1 MLRPNYK
8 QILIPIALSVCACD
22 SGQTPTPTSL
32 SVPDDIRRVA
42 AIQSENLVLQIQ
54 VNNRPPQVLPGQGLQ
69 DNWTVTIKAPGR
81 STNTIRITWLEN
93 YEEERIVLAS
103 QSASIQTGDETTF
116 ITLDGQYTTSGQ
128 GFDFDSDGRSN
139 LVERQIGT
147 NPLVADAESFIPN
160 EPETV
165 FINGACFDL
174 GSPDSEAG
182 RDSSEDFYSACVND
196 YAIGKY
202 EVTFEQYDQFATI
215 TGRAKPDDEGWGRGA
230 MPVTNVSWQ
239 EATDY
244 AQWLS
249 EITNKNYR
257 LPKEHEWEYAAR
269 AGTTTA
275 FNTGNTLTEDQ
286 ANFNASV
293 SYNGA
298 PVGGR
303 STQSRTVG
311 SYGANSWGIYDMHGN
326 QSEWTCSRFT
336 FFYSAA
342 ATTCESFGVDTDYT
356 IRGGSWSSPA
366 AELRSAHRF
375 RDEGIRRYFYVGFRV
390 VLEQ

>member
-1 MLRPNYK
+1 MLPSYRH
-8 QILIPIALSVCACD
+8 ILIPIVLGVCACD
-22 SGQTPTPTSL
+22 SGLSPTALP
-32 SVPDDIRRVA
+32 VPDSIRRAA
-42 AIQSENLVLQIQ
+42 AIQSENLILQIQ
-54 VNNRPPQVLPGQGLQ
+54 VNNRPPQVYEGQGLQ
-69 DNWTVTIKAPGR
+69 DNWTVNFTAPGGAS
-81 STNTIRITWLEN
+81 STLRITWSEN
-93 YEEERIVLAS
+93 YEDERIVLAS
-103 QSASIQTGDETTF
+103 QSASIQTGNETTF

-147 NPLVADAESFIPN
+147 NPLVADADSFIVN

-165 FINGACFDL
+165 LINGACFNL

-182 RDSSEDFYSACVND
+182 RDDSEDFYSACVND

-215 TGRAKPDDEGWGRGA
+215 TGRARPSDSGWGRGA

-239 EATDY
+239 DASAY
-244 AQWLS
+244 LQWLS
-249 EITNKNYR
+249 EMTNKNYR
-257 LPKEHEWEYAAR
+257 LPTEHEWEYAAR

-298 PVGGR
+298 SIGVR
-303 STQSRTVG
+303 STQSRVVG
-311 SYGANSWGIYDMHGN
+311 SYPANSWGVHDMHGN
-326 QSEWTCSRFT
+326 QSEWTCSRYT
-336 FFYSAA
+336 YTYTAA
-342 ATTCESFGVDTDYT
+342 ATTCESFGVDTDYS
-356 IRGGSWSSPA
+356 IRGGSWSRPA
-366 AELRSAHRF
+366 AEVRSAHRF
-375 RDEGIRRYFYVGFRV
+375 RDGSDRQYFYVGFRV
-390 VLEQ
+390 VLEL